1 MVLCSLAKPPAR
13 ACACMWRAFVHGN
26 VYACSTCVRVVCV
39 CVRARARVCACPSVC
54 SIDMPR
60 VSMVRGV
67 REGTQWTEGEEG
79 GEGGRIVIV
88 SVLK

>member
-1 MVLCSLAKPPAR
+1 
-13 ACACMWRAFVHGN
+13 
-26 VYACSTCVRVVCV
+26 
-39 CVRARARVCACPSVC
+39 
-54 SIDMPR
+54 
-60 VSMVRGV
+60 MVRGV